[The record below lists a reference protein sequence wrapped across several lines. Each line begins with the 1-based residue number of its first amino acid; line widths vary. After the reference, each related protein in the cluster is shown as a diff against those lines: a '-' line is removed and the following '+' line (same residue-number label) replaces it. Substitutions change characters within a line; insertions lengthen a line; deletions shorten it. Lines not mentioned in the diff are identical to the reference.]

1 MPLVVLCGHPCAG
14 KTTAAVRLKTYIE
27 NSMADETKESSQ
39 SSVSSSSLGKQDT
52 QVVLVNEEALS
63 IDRSCSFGDSTA
75 ERQTRGLLRAEA
87 ERHLSPRSIII
98 LDSLNNIKGFRYE
111 LFTRAKASNTTLC
124 VVYCDTSIE
133 TCRERNNARTS
144 NKYPEE
150 IFEDLVSRLEIPN
163 SKNRWDSPLF
173 TVKESE
179 DIPLAAIADAVLHG
193 NIKKAS
199 MSTIKAKPDSAN
211 SLHEADQTVRAI
223 ERTLLDAQRQGLAG
237 GAIQVPDSRETLCL
251 GRPVGLAELR
261 RLRRQFFKT
270 ISLHE
275 LRGKEAIATAY
286 VQFLSGQI

>member
-173 TVKESE
+173 TVKLMKCLLRL
-179 DIPLAAIADAVLHG
+179 DIVVADVQETERAEFTHGHAA
-193 NIKKAS
+193 
-199 MSTIKAKPDSAN
+199 
-211 SLHEADQTVRAI
+211 RALFC
-223 ERTLLDAQRQGLAG
+223 RVG
-237 GAIQVPDSRETLCL
+237 L
-251 GRPVGLAELR
+251 GR
-261 RLRRQFFKT
+261 
-270 ISLHE
+270 
-275 LRGKEAIATAY
+275 RGFTG
-286 VQFLSGQI
+286 SGS